1 MSAFKVRVKPY
12 GHYFQ
17 RVNGFA
23 QIISLRKAVIFS
35 VFMMGL
41 ALFGHGVYI
50 QAKAELA
57 QLLIAHAWES
67 QQRTGGVHRPW
78 PWADTYPIAKMG
90 VNGESPQWVLSG
102 ASARNLAFGPTL
114 QMNTALPGK
123 QGNMVIY
130 GHNDTHFAGLSQI
143 EIGDDIAIEDGS
155 GQQRLYQIRD
165 FNIVDESET
174 QWIQDTADDRLTL
187 ITCYPFNALTVNGP
201 LRFVVIATPKEEEN
215 HSITQDETLQ
225 NITLDMLYSDV
236 NSIGY
241 WL

>member
-1 MSAFKVRVKPY
+1 MNGDMMRFKRNWGTSRIVRVLGKL
-12 GHYFQ
+12 GKRRAAIFLAFL
-17 RVNGFA
+17 VGF
-23 QIISLRKAVIFS
+23 
-35 VFMMGL
+35 

-50 QAKAELA
+50 QAKAQLA

-67 QQRTGGVHRPW
+67 QQQIGGIHRPW

-90 VNGESPQWVLSG
+90 VNDDPPQWVLSG
-102 ASARNLAFGPTL
+102 ANARNLAFGPTL

-130 GHNDTHFAGLSQI
+130 GHNDTHFAGLSQV
-143 EIGDDIAIEDGS
+143 EIGDDIAIEDAS
-155 GQQRLYQIRD
+155 GKLRLYQIRD

-174 QWIQDTADDRLTL
+174 QWIQDTDDDRLTL

-201 LRFVVIATPKEEEN
+201 LRLVVIATPKDAEN
-215 HSITQDETLQ
+215 QVTTQNEALKDITGDV
-225 NITLDMLYSDV
+225 LYSDV
-236 NSIGY
+236 NSRGY